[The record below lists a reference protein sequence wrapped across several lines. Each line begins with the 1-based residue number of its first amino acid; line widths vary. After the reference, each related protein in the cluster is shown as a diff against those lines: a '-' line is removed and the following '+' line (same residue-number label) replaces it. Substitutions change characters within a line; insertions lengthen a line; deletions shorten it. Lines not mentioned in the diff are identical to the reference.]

1 METIQSKKLTV
12 ELIKVKAHDGDFFNK
27 RADTLAKEALS
38 LPAIET
44 NCQETGPILALP
56 TWNGIPIDIP
66 IRDFIKELNKKSI
79 NFQWANQV
87 RNINLFSQEIQQEE
101 QYEWC
106 YLWEKQKKERH
117 TTSLQDSN
125 KKAFWIKIA
134 QNELPTL
141 DNLATRKP
149 KLYKNYQTCPLC
161 MLENET
167 RIYLFT
173 CPSTQEIL
181 KNV

>member
-27 RADTLAKEALS
+27 RADILAKEALS
-38 LPAIET
+38 LPAIEI
-44 NCQETGPILALP
+44 NCQETGPILAPP

-66 IRDFIKELNKKSI
+66 IRNFIKEL
-79 NFQWANQV
+79 
-87 RNINLFSQEIQQEE
+87 
-101 QYEWC
+101 
-106 YLWEKQKKERH
+106 
-117 TTSLQDSN
+117 N

-141 DNLATRKP
+141 DNLATRKS
-149 KLYKNYQTCPLC
+149 KLYKDHQTCPLC

-167 RIYLFT
+167 RIHL
-173 CPSTQEIL
+173 
-181 KNV
+181 

>member
-1 METIQSKKLTV
+1 
-12 ELIKVKAHDGDFFNK
+12 
-27 RADTLAKEALS
+27 
-38 LPAIET
+38 
-44 NCQETGPILALP
+44 
-56 TWNGIPIDIP
+56 
-66 IRDFIKELNKKSI
+66 LNKKSI

-149 KLYKNYQTCPLC
+149 KLYKDHQTCPLC
-161 MLENET
+161 MLEKET
-167 RIYLFT
+167 RMHLFT
-173 CPSTQEIL
+173 CPSIQEIL